1 MNLTIESGIIKS
13 GYISYVS
20 FEDESGRFPTEIEPL
35 GLLNSWKYSNIIK
48 VK

>member
-1 MNLTIESGIIKS
+1 MNLTIERGIIES

-20 FEDESGRFPTEIEPL
+20 FEDESGGFPTEIEP
-35 GLLNSWKYSNIIK
+35 LNSWKYSNIIK